1 MYKCIE
7 WKVFLIACVFD
18 MQLDNM
24 LQFSLV
30 SVIAV
35 THYQRKLSNL
45 PAIEHLPAQSQQ

>member
-7 WKVFLIACVFD
+7 WKVFLTACVFD

-30 SVIAV
+30 SVIGV
-35 THYQRKLSNL
+35 TQDQRELSNL

>member
-7 WKVFLIACVFD
+7 WKVFLTACVFD

-24 LQFSLV
+24 VPFSLV
-30 SVIAV
+30 SVIGV
-35 THYQRKLSNL
+35 THDQRDLSNL